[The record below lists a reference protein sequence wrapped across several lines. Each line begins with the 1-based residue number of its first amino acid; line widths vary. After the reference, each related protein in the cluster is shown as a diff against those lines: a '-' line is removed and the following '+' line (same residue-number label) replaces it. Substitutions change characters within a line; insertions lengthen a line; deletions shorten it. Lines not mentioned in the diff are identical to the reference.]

1 MAWIDVALPKPGA
14 LIKTNFKSYDWDALF
29 KKVKN
34 CTSIADIAGTN
45 VSVSSAC
52 EGKKDEGKMIAGGY
66 RLDIQSVND
75 GYVNWQMQSGK
86 QSYACIL
93 TKCDTNY
100 AWQDMVTQLELSTK
114 NLKLRKDT

>member
-1 MAWIDVALPKPGA
+1 MAWINVDPPKKGA
-14 LIKTNFKSYDWDALF
+14 LLKSNFKKYDWDELF

-34 CTSIADIAGTN
+34 CTSLADISGTN

-52 EGKKDEGKMIAGGY
+52 AGKKDEGKMIHDGW

-75 GYVNWQMQSGK
+75 GYVNWQMQFGK

-100 AWQDMVTQLELSTK
+100 AWQVMVDQLNLSTTT
-114 NLKLRKDT
+114 LKMRKDA